1 MEWIIVFFHIAVAP
15 FAIVHALLFKRDSRA
30 ALGWVGI
37 SLLFPVV
44 GPLLYYFF
52 GVNRLRARARELR
65 GTRLAFLN
73 IGYERG
79 DLRPPEEAPPERD
92 AHPLAHVGW
101 ITTATSLSHG
111 NSMEMLVNGEAFFPR
126 LVEDINAA
134 RHSINLATYIFSGH
148 GIGAEVC
155 DALADA
161 AARGVTVRVLVDG
174 IGSLYSLDAAAKRLR
189 GSGVHVAHFHPPRL
203 LPPTLSINMR
213 NHRKLAIIDNECAY
227 FGGMNIDDRHF
238 VDPPRIRHPHAD
250 LHFRAY
256 GPVVTSLQQVF
267 AKDWHISSGEDLE
280 PAEPLSGTRGEARA
294 RVIEDGPD
302 ESLDRLT
309 MTLMGI
315 FSGAQ
320 RSIRIVTPYFIPPR
334 ELAGALQA
342 ADIRGVRVEVFLP
355 ERSNLRFVDWATR
368 HLLWELLQWGVEVY
382 SVPAPFLH
390 SKLVAVDDDY
400 LAVGSANIDSRSLR
414 LNFELGVEVIDEQ
427 LAAEAGAY
435 IDRLESIARP
445 ITLEEV
451 DGRSL
456 PVRLRDSIFWLFSA
470 YL

>member
-1 MEWIIVFFHIAVAP
+1 MEWIILFFHIAVAP
-15 FAIVHALLFKRDSRA
+15 FAIVHALLYKRDARA

-37 SLLFPVV
+37 SMVFPVV

-65 GTRLAFLN
+65 GRRLSFLS
-73 IGYERG
+73 IGHERG
-79 DLRPPEEAPPERD
+79 ELRPPEGAPPEED
-92 AHPLAHVGW
+92 THPLAHVGW
-101 ITTATSLSHG
+101 STTATPLSHG
-111 NSMEMLVNGEAFFPR
+111 NSIEMLVNGDAFFPR
-126 LVEDINAA
+126 LLDDINAA
-134 RHSINLATYIFSGH
+134 RQSINLSTYIFSGR
-148 GIGAEVC
+148 GIGAQVC

-174 IGSLYSLDAAAKRLR
+174 IGSWYSLDGAAKRLR

-203 LPPTLSINMR
+203 LPPTVSLNMR
-213 NHRKLAIIDNECAY
+213 NHRKLAIIDGTCAY
-227 FGGMNIDDRHF
+227 LGGMNIDDRHYL
-238 VDPPRIRHPHAD
+238 DPPRIKHPHGD
-250 LHFRAY
+250 LHFRAC
-256 GPVVTSLQQVF
+256 GPVVVDLQQVF
-267 AKDWHISSGEDLE
+267 AKDWRISSGEKLA
-280 PAEPLSGTRGEARA
+280 PAAPWTGAAGNART

-320 RSIRIVTPYFIPPR
+320 ESIRIVTPYFIPPR

-355 ERSNLRFVDWATR
+355 ERSNLRFIDWATR

-382 SVPAPFLH
+382 AVPPPFLH

-400 LAVGSANIDSRSLR
+400 LAVGSANIDPRSLR
-414 LNFELGVEVIDEQ
+414 LNFELGMEVIDEQ
-427 LAAEAGAY
+427 LGADAAEY
-435 IDRLESIARP
+435 IDALAARARP

-456 PVRLRDSIFWLFSA
+456 PVRLRDSVFWLFSA